1 VNFSP
6 YYVRRIFRRKKRLDW
21 REAAVISDRPMHRD
35 EYNRDEF
42 PNESKPD
49 RPDFNKVFAKEL
61 GKQPNDWMDG
71 MKPHRLIN
79 YTVSEDLL
87 KAAALEADRL
97 TTMLNRPEISPESL
111 YIQWEKTALL
121 HHALRHQSHYVSLT
135 EQTKDALVARLG
147 ATSWRIR
154 DFLRFAYQDAK
165 KINFREAHLKIA
177 HMIVDSLTT
186 KEAHQQWGD
195 IDKAELARCLLA
207 VGKQPE
213 ALSCVEQAW
222 ACALADEDSPKAYRC
237 AMLAGDIAMRTG
249 DFPKAAIYF
258 QYVLQELTKR
268 PRANAQAITNL
279 KAKLGEVRV

>member
-1 VNFSP
+1 
-6 YYVRRIFRRKKRLDW
+6 
-21 REAAVISDRPMHRD
+21 MHRD
-35 EYNRDEF
+35 EYNRDELR
-42 PNESKPD
+42 NESKTG
-49 RPDFNKVFAKEL
+49 RPDFNEVFAKEL

-97 TTMLNRPEISPESL
+97 IAMLNRPEISPEAI
-111 YIQWEKTALL
+111 YVQWEKTALL
-121 HHALRHQSHYVSLT
+121 HHTFRHQSRYVSLT
-135 EQTKDALVARLG
+135 EQTKDALVARHG

-154 DFLRFAYQDAK
+154 EFLRLAYQAVK

-177 HMIVDSLTT
+177 LMIVDSLTT

-195 IDKAELARCLLA
+195 IDKAELAKCLLA

-222 ACALADEDSPKAYRC
+222 AYSLSDADSPRAYRC
-237 AMLAGDIAMRTG
+237 ALLAGDTAMRTG
-249 DFPKAAIYF
+249 DFPKAAHYY
-258 QYVLQELTKR
+258 QLVLQYLKLR
-268 PRANAQAITNL
+268 PRANALPIANL
-279 KAKLGEVRV
+279 KAKLGEVRA

>member
-1 VNFSP
+1 
-6 YYVRRIFRRKKRLDW
+6 
-21 REAAVISDRPMHRD
+21 MHRD

-42 PNESKPD
+42 PNGSKPSS
-49 RPDFNKVFAKEL
+49 PDFNEVFAKEL
-61 GKQPNDWMDG
+61 GKQPNDWLETM
-71 MKPHRLIN
+71 MPSPLIN
-79 YTVSEDLL
+79 YTVSEDRL

-97 TTMLNRPEISPESL
+97 FAMLNRPEISPEAL

-135 EQTKDALVARLG
+135 EQTKEALVARLG
-147 ATSWRIR
+147 PTSWRIR

-195 IDKAELARCLLA
+195 IDKAELAKCLLA

-213 ALSCVEQAW
+213 ALNCVEQAW
-222 ACALADEDSPKAYRC
+222 AHSLADPASPRAYRC
-237 AMLAGDIAMRTG
+237 ALLAGEIAMRTG
-249 DFPKAAIYF
+249 DFPKAAHYYQI
-258 QYVLQELTKR
+258 VLQYLKQR
-268 PRANAQAITNL
+268 PRANRLLIDNL
-279 KAKLGEVRV
+279 KAKLGEVRA

>member
-1 VNFSP
+1 
-6 YYVRRIFRRKKRLDW
+6 
-21 REAAVISDRPMHRD
+21 MHRD
-35 EYNRDEF
+35 EYNRDEL
-42 PNESKPD
+42 PNESKPS
-49 RPDFNKVFAKEL
+49 RPDFNAIFAKEL
-61 GKQPNDWMDG
+61 GKQPYDWMDG
-71 MKPHRLIN
+71 MKPSPLIN

-87 KAAALEADRL
+87 KAAALEAERL
-97 TTMLNRPEISPESL
+97 TTMLNRPKISPEAL
-111 YIQWEKTALL
+111 YVQWEKTALL

-165 KINFREAHLKIA
+165 KINFREAHLKIV

-213 ALSCVEQAW
+213 ALICVEQAW
-222 ACALADEDSPKAYRC
+222 AHALADPASPRAYRC
-237 AMLAGDIAMRTG
+237 ALLAGDIALRTG
-249 DFPKAAIYF
+249 DFPKAAHY
-258 QYVLQELTKR
+258 LQIVVSYLNKR
-268 PRANAQAITNL
+268 PRANRLLIDNL
-279 KAKLGEVRV
+279 KAKLGEVRA

>member
-1 VNFSP
+1 
-6 YYVRRIFRRKKRLDW
+6 
-21 REAAVISDRPMHRD
+21 MHRD
-35 EYNRDEF
+35 EYNRDEL
-42 PNESKPD
+42 PNESKPN
-49 RPDFNKVFAKEL
+49 RPDFNAIFAKEL

-71 MKPHRLIN
+71 MKPSPLIN

-87 KAAALEADRL
+87 KAAALEAERL
-97 TTMLNRPEISPESL
+97 TTMLNRPEISPEGL
-111 YIQWEKTALL
+111 YVQWEKTALL

-195 IDKAELARCLLA
+195 IDKAELARCLVA

-213 ALSCVEQAW
+213 ALICVEQAW
-222 ACALADEDSPKAYRC
+222 AHSLADPASPRAYRC
-237 AMLAGDIAMRTG
+237 ALLAGDIALRTG
-249 DFPKAAIYF
+249 DFPKAAHYLQIV
-258 QYVLQELTKR
+258 VLYLNKR
-268 PRANAQAITNL
+268 PRANRLLIDNL
-279 KAKLGEVRV
+279 KAKLGEVRA

>member
-1 VNFSP
+1 
-6 YYVRRIFRRKKRLDW
+6 
-21 REAAVISDRPMHRD
+21 MHRD
-35 EYNRDEF
+35 ENNRDEF

-87 KAAALEADRL
+87 KAAALEAERL
-97 TTMLNRPEISPESL
+97 IAMLNRPEISPEAI
-111 YIQWEKTALL
+111 YVQWEKTALL
-121 HHALRHQSHYVSLT
+121 HHTFRHQCRYASLT

-165 KINFREAHLKIA
+165 KTNFREAHLKVA
-177 HMIVDSLTT
+177 HMIVNSLTT

-222 ACALADEDSPKAYRC
+222 AYVLADRDSPRAYRC
-237 AMLAGDIAMRTG
+237 ALLAGDIAMRTG
-249 DFPKAAIYF
+249 DFAKAAYYF
-258 QYVLQELTKR
+258 QIVLSYLKQR
-268 PRANAQAITNL
+268 PRANALLIGNL
-279 KAKLGEVRV
+279 KAKLGEVRA

>member
-1 VNFSP
+1 
-6 YYVRRIFRRKKRLDW
+6 
-21 REAAVISDRPMHRD
+21 MHRD
-35 EYNRDEF
+35 EYNRDEL
-42 PNESKPD
+42 PNESKTG
-49 RPDFNKVFAKEL
+49 RPDFNAIFAKEL
-61 GKQPNDWMDG
+61 GKQPYDWMDG
-71 MKPHRLIN
+71 MKPSPLIN

-97 TTMLNRPEISPESL
+97 TKMLNRPEISPEAL

-165 KINFREAHLKIA
+165 KTKFREAHLKIA
-177 HMIVDSLTT
+177 LMIVDSLTT

-195 IDKAELARCLLA
+195 IDKAELAKCLLA

-222 ACALADEDSPKAYRC
+222 AYSLADPASPRAYRC
-237 AMLAGDIAMRTG
+237 ALLAGEIAMRTG
-249 DFPKAAIYF
+249 DFPKAAHYYQIVVSY
-258 QYVLQELTKR
+258 LNKR
-268 PRANAQAITNL
+268 PRANALLIGNL
-279 KAKLGEVRV
+279 RAKLGEVRA

>member
-1 VNFSP
+1 
-6 YYVRRIFRRKKRLDW
+6 
-21 REAAVISDRPMHRD
+21 MHRD
-35 EYNRDEF
+35 ENNQDEL
-42 PNESKPD
+42 PNESKPG

-97 TTMLNRPEISPESL
+97 IAMLNQPEISPDAI
-111 YIQWEKTALL
+111 YVQWEKTALL
-121 HHALRHQSHYVSLT
+121 HHTFRHQSRYVSLT
-135 EQTKDALVARLG
+135 EQTKDALVSRHG

-154 DFLRFAYQDAK
+154 EFLRLAYQAVK

-177 HMIVDSLTT
+177 LMIVDSLTT

-222 ACALADEDSPKAYRC
+222 AYSLADPDSPRAYRC
-237 AMLAGDIAMRTG
+237 ALHAGEIAMRTG
-249 DFPKAAIYF
+249 DFPKAAHYYQIVVSY
-258 QYVLQELTKR
+258 LNKR
-268 PRANAQAITNL
+268 PRANALLIGNL
-279 KAKLGEVRV
+279 KAKLGEVRA